1 MMPADKVK
9 ESILKE
15 EIEYFNS
22 MLAEWLQHYGGQY
35 ALVKD
40 HKLIGTFT
48 TEVEAYREGVKLFGN
63 NPFLIKKIEKDEQL
77 EKLPALT
84 LGILRAYP

>member
-1 MMPADKVK
+1 MSTTT
-9 ESILKE
+9 ESILKN

-22 MLAEWLQHYGGQY
+22 MRAEWLQHYEGHF

-63 NPFLIKKIEKDEQL
+63 NPFLIKKIEKDEKL

>member
-1 MMPADKVK
+1 MMSAGKVK

-15 EIEYFNS
+15 EIEYFNL
-22 MLAEWLQHYGGQY
+22 MLAEWLQHYEGQY

-40 HKLIGTFT
+40 HKLFGTFT
-48 TEVEAYREGVKLFGN
+48 TEVEAYKEGVKLFGN
-63 NPFLIKKIEKDEQL
+63 NPFLIKKIERAEKL

-84 LGILRAYP
+84 LGIIRAYP

>member
-22 MLAEWLQHYGGQY
+22 MLAEWLQHYEGQY

-40 HKLIGTFT
+40 HKLKGTFT

>member
-1 MMPADKVK
+1 MATTIK
-9 ESILKE
+9 ETALKE

-22 MLAEWLQHYGGQY
+22 MLEEWLQHYEGHY

-40 HKLIGTFT
+40 RKLYGTFT
-48 TEVEAYREGVKLFGN
+48 EEVEAYREGVKLFGN
-63 NPFLIKKIEKDEQL
+63 KPFLIKKIERVERL

-84 LGILRAYP
+84 LGIIRAYS

>member
-22 MLAEWLQHYGGQY
+22 MLAEWLQHYEGQY

-48 TEVEAYREGVKLFGN
+48 TEVEAYKEGIKLFGN

>member
-1 MMPADKVK
+1 MDTKIK

-22 MLAEWLQHYGGQY
+22 MLAEWLQHYEGHY

-40 HKLIGTFT
+40 HKLYGTFT
-48 TEVEAYREGVKLFGN
+48 EEVEAYREGVKLFGN
-63 NPFLIKKIEKDEQL
+63 QSFLIKKIERIERL

-84 LGILRAYP
+84 AGIIRAYS